1 MSTPPTTDATAEE
14 TKAAT
19 RAERLRN
26 LKRRKGR
33 KKGRVSTPSKSFISS
48 LNTGAPNISETRHHR
63 VRSRSMNETKKPRM
77 SSNPLEARNK
87 KPLRK
92 NNPAATTLTAPVDP
106 ASTSTSGSAQ
116 PTDATL
122 LPLWGSKKEALPG
135 TPPRLLP
142 KDATMFSVPPGRMQS
157 SSKQTNQT
165 TTTNNTNNN
174 NISTT
179 PALRQNLTKKT
190 QVGASKMTAS
200 HKELERNKAKLT
212 QLEKEYRKI
221 QMRNQRLERSLQIK
235 KGEHKRIIKARGDSV
250 DLSKL
255 GISPVNSQQNATH
268 HTQLQ
273 QQASSRKLS
282 MFSVMGE
289 MHQDSK
295 DGEDGKGGEQKVSQ
309 MNPLN
314 AVVHATPP
322 TDSTYPGGNKRTGK
336 KTTKLLKEKERS
348 VCISICLHPGV
359 LMINCK
365 CCPWFLMTAINS
377 FLFLLTFRCPCS

>member
-1 MSTPPTTDATAEE
+1 M
-14 TKAAT
+14 
-19 RAERLRN
+19 
-26 LKRRKGR
+26 
-33 KKGRVSTPSKSFISS
+33 
-48 LNTGAPNISETRHHR
+48 
-63 VRSRSMNETKKPRM
+63 
-77 SSNPLEARNK
+77 
-87 KPLRK
+87 
-92 NNPAATTLTAPVDP
+92 
-106 ASTSTSGSAQ
+106 
-116 PTDATL
+116 
-122 LPLWGSKKEALPG
+122 
-135 TPPRLLP
+135 
-142 KDATMFSVPPGRMQS
+142 
-157 SSKQTNQT
+157 
-165 TTTNNTNNN
+165 
-174 NISTT
+174 
-179 PALRQNLTKKT
+179 
-190 QVGASKMTAS
+190 
-200 HKELERNKAKLT
+200 
-212 QLEKEYRKI
+212 
-221 QMRNQRLERSLQIK
+221 
-235 KGEHKRIIKARGDSV
+235 

-289 MHQDSK
+289 IHQDSK
-295 DGEDGKGGEQKVSQ
+295 DGEDGKDSVCGEQKVSQ

-377 FLFLLTFRCPCS
+377 FLFC

>member
-1 MSTPPTTDATAEE
+1 M
-14 TKAAT
+14 
-19 RAERLRN
+19 
-26 LKRRKGR
+26 
-33 KKGRVSTPSKSFISS
+33 
-48 LNTGAPNISETRHHR
+48 
-63 VRSRSMNETKKPRM
+63 
-77 SSNPLEARNK
+77 
-87 KPLRK
+87 
-92 NNPAATTLTAPVDP
+92 TLTAPVDP

-116 PTDATL
+116 PKTML

-135 TPPRLLP
+135 APPVLLP

-157 SSKQTNQT
+157 SSKQSNQ

-174 NISTT
+174 NNNNNISTA
-179 PALRQNLTKKT
+179 PALRQKSTRKT
-190 QVGASKMTAS
+190 QVDASKMTAS

-221 QMRNQRLERSLQIK
+221 QLRNQRLELLLQTK
-235 KGEHKRIIKARGDSV
+235 KGEHKRILSSHIKARGDSV

-268 HTQLQ
+268 HMQLQ
-273 QQASSRKLS
+273 QQASSRRLS

-289 MHQDSK
+289 IHQDSK
-295 DGEDGKGGEQKVSQ
+295 DGEDGMDSVGGEQKVSQ

-322 TDSTYPGGNKRTGK
+322 TDSTHPGGNKRTGK
-336 KTTKLLKEKERS
+336 KTTKPLKDQERS

-377 FLFLLTFRCPCS
+377 SFFSNILLSLFVPPTTNH